1 MIISAYCIGF
11 FLWIEF
17 TGTKLVLQSKVGLFN
32 VVEASS
38 YDATLLV
45 LVSTSV
51 RRNWKSLPDGR
62 FLSRPSETLLRTL
75 LLREFRLEDPTVAT
89 ILQYWVQRYEDKM
102 AKLINDVVNNK
113 PQPSPNKRK
122 RNISTKS
129 SAVPLDQVLSHL
141 NHLRTA
147 CGQTTFFAL
156 ETMQESL
163 QTAQNQCSETQ
174 KKKYSDLF
182 ALIEEEEEEE
192 PAPEPQRK
200 PKSNR
205 GRKPKSRKKQESDSE
220 EESSEV
226 SAIYFFSL

>member
-1 MIISAYCIGF
+1 MLVYNRVSFCRP
-11 FLWIEF
+11 
-17 TGTKLVLQSKVGLFN
+17 TGI
-32 VVEASS
+32 
-38 YDATLLV
+38 
-45 LVSTSV
+45 
-51 RRNWKSLPDGR
+51 
-62 FLSRPSETLLRTL
+62 LLRTL
-75 LLREFRLEDPTVAT
+75 LLREFRMEDPTVVT

-102 AKLINDVVNNK
+102 ANLINEVVNNK

-122 RNISTKS
+122 RNQSTKA

-156 ETMQESL
+156 ETMQDIL

-174 KKKYSDLF
+174 KKKYGDLF

-200 PKSNR
+200 PKSSR
-205 GRKPKSRKKQESDSE
+205 GRKPKGRKKQESESE

-226 SAIYFFSL
+226 NIA

>member
-1 MIISAYCIGF
+1 MVILYYSCF
-11 FLWIEF
+11 
-17 TGTKLVLQSKVGLFN
+17 S
-32 VVEASS
+32 
-38 YDATLLV
+38 
-45 LVSTSV
+45 
-51 RRNWKSLPDGR
+51 
-62 FLSRPSETLLRTL
+62 PSEILLRTL
-75 LLREFRLEDPTVAT
+75 LLREFRMEDPTVAT

-113 PQPSPNKRK
+113 TQPSPNKRK
-122 RNISTKS
+122 RNQSTKA

-156 ETMQESL
+156 ETMQDTL

-200 PKSNR
+200 PKSSR
-205 GRKPKSRKKQESDSE
+205 GRKPKGRKKQETESE

-226 SAIYFFSL
+226 GGVRMSVDSVSDGQIIKTPFGIGMLTLLVLLPYAGQNFIQRLTSVWQGIVSAVYVLFSMR